1 MSSKKA
7 WIPALSAC
15 CVLLAGGAWAETTTG
30 KSDQPMTDTMIT
42 TKVKA
47 ELTKDD
53 TTKAR
58 HISVKTKEGVVHL
71 SGMVDNSTEK
81 QKAEEDAR
89 NVKGVV
95 DVANELTVKEQP

>member
-7 WIPALSAC
+7 WIPALGAC
-15 CVLLAGGAWAETTTG
+15 CVLMVSGAFAETTTG
-30 KSDQPMTDTMIT
+30 KSDQPVTDTMIT

-58 HISVKTKEGVVHL
+58 HISVKTKDGVVHL
-71 SGMVDNSTEK
+71 SGVVESPTEK

-89 NVKGVV
+89 GIKGVL
-95 DVANELTVKEQP
+95 DVSNDLTVKQR